1 MKKTIFMM
9 ATAAS
14 LVFAS
19 CKGNAESTD
28 AATTDSTATTTATVE
43 EPAPSEE
50 ASIVGEWKMTDFNV
64 DMEIPKGQE
73 AAIEAM
79 KKEMIASTTY
89 TFNEDGTLTYK
100 NNLVKEGKGT
110 YTYADGKITYKDD
123 RTKKDEVLTVE
134 ELTSDKLVFS
144 VEQAGRK
151 ATMSFQK

>member
-1 MKKTIFMM
+1 MSKKTIFMI

-14 LVFAS
+14 LVLAS
-19 CKGNAESTD
+19 CKGNAESSD
-28 AATTDSTATTTATVE
+28 AATDSTATTTATVE

-50 ASIVGEWKMTDFNV
+50 TSIVGEWKMTDFNV
-64 DMEIPKGQE
+64 AMEIPKGQE

-89 TFNEDGTLTYK
+89 TFNEDGTLNYK

-134 ELTSDKLVFS
+134 ELTSNKLVFS